1 MAATAPTQEQI
12 AAALALLDAVDSRR
26 GRGQDTPS
34 VALSEN
40 RTATDDGTSE
50 QEHPMCKV
58 YGPFKD
64 KNRDKYRVKVI
75 DTLTHRQTNFTFD
88 TEAAARAAIPRL
100 SRQYRRP
107 VGVLVEMALGEY
119 RRHLEVRGNVPG
131 RPNRPRTVAVTMDR
145 LEKVFGPVRG
155 TLTGELTRES
165 VARIWDLRA
174 RDLPAVD
181 TRLNTIAQMKTFV
194 AWLTKRGWVKVT
206 DIFDGIEVLGKRRKG
221 KPQLTE
227 DESRTFL
234 SVALTLGKSGD
245 RGAIAAAC
253 ALLLGM
259 RASEIADRIV
269 RDLDASGTKL
279 RITEAKTQAGIRTIR
294 IPLILQPLL
303 KELAMG
309 KQSSER
315 LFGEVNRHWV
325 LRSTRR
331 LCQTAGVPVVPA
343 HGLRGTHARL
353 AVEAGISGEIVAASL
368 GHESFATTTSHYSGA
383 DAVSGARVARV
394 VEVLR

>member
-1 MAATAPTQEQI
+1 MAATTPSQQQI

-26 GRGQDTPS
+26 GRGQDTPA

-40 RTATDDGTSE
+40 GTATDDGTSE
-50 QEHPMCKV
+50 QGHPMCKV

-88 TEAAARAAIPRL
+88 TEAEARAAIPML
-100 SRQYRRP
+100 GRQYRRP
-107 VGVLVEMALGEY
+107 VGVLVEAALGEY

-145 LEKVFGPVRG
+145 LGKVFGPVRG
-155 TLTGELTRES
+155 MLTGELTKES
-165 VARIWDLRA
+165 VSRIWEMRE

-181 TRLNTIAQMKTFV
+181 IRLNTIAQMKTFV

-227 DESRTFL
+227 DESRLFL
-234 SVALTLGKSGD
+234 STALNLAKSGD

-269 RDLDASGTKL
+269 RDLDARGTKL

-303 KELAMG
+303 RELAMG
-309 KQSSER
+309 KQPSER
-315 LFGEVNRHWV
+315 LFGEVDRHWV

-353 AVEAGISGEIVAASL
+353 AVESWDL
-368 GHESFATTTSHYSGA
+368 GRDRGRQLGT
-383 DAVSGARVARV
+383 RI
-394 VEVLR
+394 LRDNRFPLLWRRRCVGC